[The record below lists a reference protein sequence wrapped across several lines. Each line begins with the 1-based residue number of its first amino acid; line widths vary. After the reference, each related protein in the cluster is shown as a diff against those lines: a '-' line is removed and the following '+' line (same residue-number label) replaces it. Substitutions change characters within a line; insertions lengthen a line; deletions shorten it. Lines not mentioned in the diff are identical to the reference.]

1 MILPNGIVA
10 RGAAMADRGGFVSH
24 STGADSEIGCL
35 RTVLMHRPGAELRR
49 LTPRTASLLRCGG
62 LPWLAMAQ
70 REHDALADVLR
81 DRGVEVIYLSEL
93 LADVL
98 DYESARTQ
106 AIGSLLLRTD
116 LGAEL
121 AASVRAQLGRLSPR
135 ELAGVLIAG
144 LTHDELRA
152 GRGLVYDLLEPRDF
166 VVDPLPNLTF
176 CRDAGFWVGD
186 QVVVAALAGA
196 RRRECDLLATV
207 YRHHPRFARF
217 GVSSSQ
223 PYLASGSCLDGG
235 DVVQLGPGV
244 VAVGVG
250 VRSTPASAESL
261 ARQLLEVGAAHQVLA
276 VPMNQ
281 RRPPRADPAAS
292 HFDLACTVV
301 DSGVVLMAP
310 GTAFSLT
317 ALTVSSVDGEL
328 RVSRPRPFLEAAA
341 RALGLDRL
349 TVIETGIES
358 EPAGSGQWDDGGNVL
373 AIGDRIVVGDER
385 NIATNARLTAAG
397 FTVLAVPNRELGGL
411 RGGPRAMCAPLVREP
426 VGQRRLAAEDA
437 GQQPPAVTQRPPLP
451 VADRRPAARSAEPV
465 PAGVSKFG

>member
-1 MILPNGIVA
+1 
-10 RGAAMADRGGFVSH
+10 VSH
-24 STGADSEIGCL
+24 STGADSETGWL

-49 LTPRTASLLRCGG
+49 LTPRTASLLRSGG
-62 LPWLAMAQ
+62 LPWLAQAQ
-70 REHDALADVLR
+70 REHDALTNVLR
-81 DRGVEVIYLSEL
+81 EYQIDVIYLAEL

-98 DYESARTQ
+98 DYESARTE
-106 AIGSLLLRTD
+106 AIGSLLARTD
-116 LGAEL
+116 LGADL
-121 AASVRAQLGRLSPR
+121 ATAVRRQLDRLSPR
-135 ELAGVLIAG
+135 ELVGVLTAG

-166 VVDPLPNLTF
+166 VIDPLPNLTF
-176 CRDAGFWVGD
+176 CRDAGFWIGD

-207 YRHHPRFARF
+207 YRHHPRFARS
-217 GVSSSQ
+217 GAGACP

-235 DVVQLGPGV
+235 DVVQFGSGV

-250 VRSTPASAESL
+250 VRSTPASVESL
-261 ARQLLEVGAAHQVLA
+261 ARHLLDTGAAQQVLA

-281 RRPPRADPAAS
+281 RRPPGADAVAN

-317 ALTVSSVDGEL
+317 ALTLSSIAGEL

-341 RALGLDRL
+341 QALGLDRL
-349 TVIETGIES
+349 TVIDTGIES

-373 AIGDRIVVGDER
+373 AIGDRIILSDER
-385 NIATNARLTAAG
+385 NTATNVRLSAAG
-397 FTVLAVPNRELGGL
+397 FTVRTVPSGELSGL
-411 RGGPRAMCAPLVREP
+411 RGGPRAKCAPLVREP
-426 VGQRRLAAEDA
+426 A
-437 GQQPPAVTQRPPLP
+437 GQQ
-451 VADRRPAARSAEPV
+451 RPAGRETGHQPRAQSQLPLLPAADDRPTARSTEPV
-465 PAGVSKFG
+465 PAGAMNFG